1 MSDTPNAQQAAYWNE
16 QAGPTWVDMVDPL
29 DRQLAPLGRA
39 AMHALAL
46 QPGEAVLDVG
56 CGAGATTLELA
67 AKVGATGRATG
78 VDISRPLLETARRR
92 SERLPNVEFL
102 EADGQSHP
110 FPIASYDALFSR
122 FGVMFFAE
130 PTAAFANLRRALKPG
145 GRMAF
150 VCWQASSANPIMTLP
165 MQAALA
171 HVPAPPPP
179 ADPTAPGPFAFADAD
194 RLRGILDA
202 AGFGNVV
209 VTPHLEKVG
218 SGDLETALTVALK
231 VGPLG
236 ALLRENPGQRDAV
249 IAAVRATLSAHDGPD
264 GVKLDSAT
272 WIVTADNPG

>member
-1 MSDTPNAQQAAYWNE
+1 MSQPPNAQQVAYWNE

-39 AMHALAL
+39 AMRALAL

-67 AKVGATGRATG
+67 EQIGAAGRATG
-78 VDISRPLLETARRR
+78 VDISRPLLETARGRA
-92 SERLPNVEFL
+92 EQLANVEFL

-110 FPIASYDALFSR
+110 FPVAGYDALFSR
-122 FGVMFFAE
+122 FGVMFFSE

-150 VCWQASSANPIMTLP
+150 VCWQAPAANPIMTLP

-171 HVPAPPPP
+171 HVPAPPPA

-202 AGFGNVV
+202 AGFSGVAV
-209 VTPHLEKVG
+209 RPHQEKIG
-218 SGDLETALTVALK
+218 SGDLETALTVSLK

-236 ALLRENPGQRDAV
+236 ALLRENPDQREAV

-272 WIVTADNPG
+272 WIVTATNPG